1 MSQRQIAAL
10 LNRSPSTISRELG
23 RNRFGPFYRAWSA
36 HRLATERKSKSHC
49 KARLKKPRL
58 GRYVESRIKQGWSP
72 QIIAGRLRLKLGRPV
87 ISHEAIYQWI
97 YAEKPDLI
105 DWLARGRR
113 KRRKRGSCRN
123 KGHQIPGR
131 IPIRNRDQE
140 ANNRADFGHLEADT
154 IVSRASSCCICA
166 SIDRKTRFLCLSKMK
181 RCTAHEMSRALI
193 KSWSP
198 LHFSKLLKTITYDN
212 GKENFK
218 HQKTNEI
225 LASRAFFAR
234 PYRSCD
240 KGGIEQCIGL
250 VRRFLPKKTDFAL
263 ISQNKLN
270 IISQL
275 LNSRP
280 RKCLGFRSP
289 LEALAL
295 HFGVALTH

>member
-1 MSQRQIAAL
+1 MSQRQIASL
-10 LNRSPSTISRELG
+10 LNRSPSTISRELNRNKFG
-23 RNRFGPFYRAWSA
+23 RFYRAWSA
-36 HRLATERKSKSHC
+36 HRLATQRKSKSHS
-49 KARLKKPRL
+49 KARLKTPRL
-58 GRYVESRIKQGWSP
+58 CRYVESRLKQGWSP
-72 QIIAGRLRLKLGRPV
+72 QIIAGRLHLKLGSSV

-97 YAEKPDLI
+97 YAERPNLI

-113 KRRKRGSCRN
+113 KRRKRGSLRN
-123 KGHQIPGR
+123 KGPQIPAR
-131 IPIRNRDQE
+131 IPMSNRDQE
-140 ANNRADFGHLEADT
+140 ANDRADFGHLEADT
-154 IVSRASSCCICA
+154 IVSRESSYCICA
-166 SIDRKTRFLCLSKMK
+166 SIDRKTRFLRLFKMK
-181 RCTAHEMSRALI
+181 RCGAHEMSRALI

-198 LHFSKLLKTITYDN
+198 LQDSNLLKTITYDN
-212 GKENFK
+212 GKENSN

-225 LASRAFFAR
+225 LATRSFFAR

-240 KGGIEQCIGL
+240 KGSIEQSIGL

-270 IISQL
+270 TICQL

-289 LEALAL
+289 LEALAI

>member
-1 MSQRQIAAL
+1 
-10 LNRSPSTISRELG
+10 
-23 RNRFGPFYRAWSA
+23 
-36 HRLATERKSKSHC
+36 
-49 KARLKKPRL
+49 
-58 GRYVESRIKQGWSP
+58 
-72 QIIAGRLRLKLGRPV
+72 
-87 ISHEAIYQWI
+87 
-97 YAEKPDLI
+97 
-105 DWLARGRR
+105 
-113 KRRKRGSCRN
+113 
-123 KGHQIPGR
+123 
-131 IPIRNRDQE
+131 
-140 ANNRADFGHLEADT
+140 
-154 IVSRASSCCICA
+154 
-166 SIDRKTRFLCLSKMK
+166 MK